1 MGELVDLAEW
11 KKKKDEE
18 EVREIQEDIEHLH
31 SELKQL
37 ISEMESDVGPYFY
50 TEDWIKMLPQLSHI
64 SHTLDGYAD
73 WEIEYTG
80 EEE

>member
-18 EVREIQEDIEHLH
+18 EVREIQEDIEYLH
-31 SELKQL
+31 SELKQMIL
-37 ISEMESDVGPYFY
+37 EMESDAGPYLY
-50 TEDWIKMLPQLSHI
+50 TQDWIEALPQLTYI

-80 EEE
+80 EE